1 MGLVPVSDQ
10 EMHRK
15 IDAVLDTVRP
25 NIQMDGGDV
34 QFVKFQDGAVYV
46 RFEGACVGC
55 PAAEMTL
62 QMGIEQALKQEIPEV
77 NEVIAVDEGDD
88 VQSGFEDLF

>member
-1 MGLVPVSDQ
+1 
-10 EMHRK
+10 MHRK

-46 RFEGACVGC
+46 RFQGACVGC
-55 PAAEMTL
+55 PAAEITL
-62 QMGIEQALKQEIPEV
+62 QMGIEQALKDEIPEV
-77 NEVIAVDEGDD
+77 NEVVAVDDDEPDPINLEG
-88 VQSGFEDLF
+88 LF